1 MILFLTPFMIV
12 CFALYID
19 AVARLFSRPIWPAW
33 TARILLAGYLLFSPL
48 SLACENFTAPK
59 MREHIRPTME
69 TLRENRRDGDAV
81 YVYYWAEHAVR
92 FYAPKYEMDI
102 STFIIGADHHSQPA
116 LYRPEL
122 DALRGR
128 GRVWFLFSHVYE
140 EDGFNERDYILDY
153 LNSIGELKREY
164 RQPGT
169 SVYLYLYD
177 LK

>member
-1 MILFLTPFMIV
+1 MGEKRRAAESERNTRDLTGFQKPVRSLVFL
-12 CFALYID
+12 ALS
-19 AVARLFSRPIWPAW
+19 AA
-33 TARILLAGYLLFSPL
+33 LLFSPL
-48 SLACENFTAPK
+48 SLAYENFTAPK

-69 TLRENRRDGDAV
+69 TLCENRRDGDAV
-81 YVYYWAEHAVR
+81 YVYYWAEPAVR
-92 FYAPKYEMDI
+92 FYAPKYEMDL
-102 STFIIGADHHSQPA
+102 STFLIGADHHDQPT